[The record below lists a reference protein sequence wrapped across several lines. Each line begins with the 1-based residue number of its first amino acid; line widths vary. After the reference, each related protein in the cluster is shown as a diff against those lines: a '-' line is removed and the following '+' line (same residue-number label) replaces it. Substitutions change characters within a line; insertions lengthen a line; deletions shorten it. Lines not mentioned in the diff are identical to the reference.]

1 MRYLWWVENIWLE
14 WMRRKDGIIWKKRI
28 ICNYYNFCYVVVLL
42 VINML
47 DGDEIIQV
55 MIWGNK
61 EGIRI
66 KKYDRL

>member
-1 MRYLWWVENIWLE
+1 
-14 WMRRKDGIIWKKRI
+14 
-28 ICNYYNFCYVVVLL
+28 
-42 VINML
+42 ML

-66 KKYDRL
+66 KKYDRLQDTICKTDIMMYGDIERI

>member
-1 MRYLWWVENIWLE
+1 
-14 WMRRKDGIIWKKRI
+14 
-28 ICNYYNFCYVVVLL
+28 VVLL